1 MKTWIAITLLLCL
14 LCGCC
19 VQEVPSSPA
28 VLTDTMP
35 TTQPSTEEGV
45 IFPEPESRP
54 QTQPSA
60 ALPAEIPC
68 SMVESDDSIRND
80 NGDVLVKILY
90 QQIIL
95 DSGSQ
100 PQWQSIND
108 TILEDYLLFREEVA
122 YLRET
127 PPEEWE
133 RMLQDMGSLYGNLM
147 ASRSARVTNTG
158 GGIFSI
164 HMTQDWFMGGVYNHD
179 HYGMNF
185 DLNTGEVIP
194 LARLSELP
202 PGEFEG
208 QLKQIICTWLEP
220 YRDILF
226 EDPAAVLESYTLDDI
241 RFYLEDGELVLTFPT
256 YTFGPGAMGPVVIE
270 TGMYPEL

>member
-95 DSGSQ
+95 DSSSQ
-100 PQWQSIND
+100 HTS
-108 TILEDYLLFREEVA
+108 
-122 YLRET
+122 
-127 PPEEWE
+127 
-133 RMLQDMGSLYGNLM
+133 S
-147 ASRSARVTNTG
+147 S
-158 GGIFSI
+158 
-164 HMTQDWFMGGVYNHD
+164 
-179 HYGMNF
+179 
-185 DLNTGEVIP
+185 
-194 LARLSELP
+194 RLSSRISSRISS
-202 PGEFEG
+202 
-208 QLKQIICTWLEP
+208 QLSHRPSL
-220 YRDILF
+220 
-226 EDPAAVLESYTLDDI
+226 
-241 RFYLEDGELVLTFPT
+241 
-256 YTFGPGAMGPVVIE
+256 
-270 TGMYPEL
+270 